1 MRAVRP
7 SCGHAQA
14 EEQHRG
20 GAHETVS
27 PRPENRHTAPGAL
40 PLPGEPGPLPVGA
53 RLGGLW
59 GGACFLASQCPFFPL
74 TALDQTT
81 TRGHRAQIS

>member
-1 MRAVRP
+1 MRAVEP
-7 SCGHAQA
+7 FCGHAQA

-40 PLPGEPGPLPVGA
+40 PLPEEPGPLPVGA
-53 RLGGLW
+53 RLEGLW
-59 GGACFLASQCPFFPL
+59 RGGMFLGPKMPFSPL
-74 TALDQTT
+74 SALDQTT
-81 TRGHRAQIS
+81 TRGHSAQIS